1 MLTYAPDSSAPPAE
15 TFQQRVWP
23 LMSVLVHDLRQPLSV
38 IDACAD
44 YLNLVLPPT
53 DNRARQQL
61 ELLQEQ
67 VGEANR
73 ILHAALLDAHYA
85 GVVPQESAEAAAAT
99 SLSLTNSASASVT
112 Y

>member
-1 MLTYAPDSSAPPAE
+1 
-15 TFQQRVWP
+15 
-23 LMSVLVHDLRQPLSV
+23 MSNLVHDLRQPLSV

-44 YLNLVLPPT
+44 YLNLVLPAA
-53 DNRARQQL
+53 DHRAREQL

-73 ILHAALLDAHYA
+73 IMHEALLRLHYMDAPPA
-85 GVVPQESAEAAAAT
+85 PAKAT
-99 SLSLTNSASASVT
+99 VASRRSLTNAASAAVT